1 MLIKLPFSG
10 ILKDAVC
17 AFLFTNMCLSAGEYF
32 NMIEAEVALNKIK
45 NVYSIVPADIIAQ
58 HKH

>member
-1 MLIKLPFSG
+1 MSE
-10 ILKDAVC
+10 
-17 AFLFTNMCLSAGEYF
+17 FTNMCVSAGEYF